1 MSDDLLDRFHR
12 RWYRGPDTWESN
24 SWLGVKTLKCPLDLW
39 IYQEILFRTRPD
51 LIVETGTA
59 RGGSAYYLAG
69 ICDLIG
75 TGRIVTIDV
84 GVSALR
90 PEHPRITYLTGS
102 STDPGIV
109 AGVRDAVRP
118 GERVMV
124 LLDSDHSKQHV
135 LEELRAYAPLVTEGN
150 YLVVEDTNV
159 NGHPVMPQHGPGPM
173 EALEEFLGEDAA
185 TGFIVDRDCERLLLT
200 FNPSGFLLRTPV

>member
-1 MSDDLLDRFHR
+1 MSDLLERFHR

-59 RGGSAYYLAG
+59 RGGSAYYLAS

-75 TGRIVTIDV
+75 AGRIVTIDV
-84 GVSALR
+84 GVSTLR
-90 PEHPRITYLTGS
+90 PEHPRVTYLTGS
-102 STDPGIV
+102 STEPGIV
-109 AGVRDAVRP
+109 ETVRGMVGP

-135 LEELRAYAPLVTEGN
+135 LGELRAYAPLVTEGN

-173 EALEEFLGEDAA
+173 EALEEFLGEDAGA
-185 TGFIVDRDCERLLLT
+185 GFVVDRDCERLLLS
-200 FNPSGFLLRTPV
+200 FNPSGFLLRTPA